1 LTYKSCPVYYADQAL
16 KLNLPPRSQFS
27 KKNAPELA
35 RALIKY
41 ARRMLANEQLRESA
55 GGEEEGDLLVKQLI
69 GTFFYLLCA
78 FIVLI

>member
-35 RALIKY
+35 RPLIKY